1 MRRIQMIDLI
11 TIDDHYHISA
21 DDECY
26 YLVNYVSNHGF
37 SYSTENEL
45 IFNFKKKIER
55 KGQPD
60 WKYKLIAIETFARML
75 CEIDFST
82 LFGQKYFLIPV
93 PPSKCKTDPLYDD
106 RVVQVLQRVFPKSS
120 IVELIN
126 QTNSTPEY
134 HNNENKRDIDE
145 IKNNY
150 TINNELLPKID
161 DDIPLFVIFDDV
173 LTTGAHYIAIKQKI
187 KEVFPISRVVGLF
200 LARRQIIYEDPFED
214 FM

>member
-11 TIDDHYHISA
+11 TVDDHYHIGA

-26 YLVNYVSNHGF
+26 YLVNYVSNQGYK
-37 SYSTENEL
+37 YSPENGL
-45 IFNFKKKIER
+45 MFNFKKKIER

-60 WKYKLIAIETFARML
+60 WKYKSYAIDEFAKML
-75 CEIDFST
+75 REIDFSA
-82 LFGQKYFLIPV
+82 LFGKKYYLIPV

-106 RVVQVLQRVFPKSS
+106 RVVKVLQKVFPAVS
-120 IVELIN
+120 IVELIS

-134 HNNENKRDIDE
+134 HNNDDKRDIDE

-200 LARRQIIYEDPFED
+200 LARRQIIYENPFED